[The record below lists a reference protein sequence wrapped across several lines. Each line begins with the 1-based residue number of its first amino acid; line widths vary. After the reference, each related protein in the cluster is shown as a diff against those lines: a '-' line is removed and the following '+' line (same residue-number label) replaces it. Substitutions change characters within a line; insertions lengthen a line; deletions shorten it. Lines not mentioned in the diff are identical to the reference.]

1 MLMLVQQWMV
11 PALKSS
17 VTPFIRSRWVY
28 TLERLLNIAI
38 PNHIIWLLGFYAF
51 FHSGLNVL
59 AEVMRFADRA
69 FYEDWW

>member
-1 MLMLVQQWMV
+1 MLVQQWMV